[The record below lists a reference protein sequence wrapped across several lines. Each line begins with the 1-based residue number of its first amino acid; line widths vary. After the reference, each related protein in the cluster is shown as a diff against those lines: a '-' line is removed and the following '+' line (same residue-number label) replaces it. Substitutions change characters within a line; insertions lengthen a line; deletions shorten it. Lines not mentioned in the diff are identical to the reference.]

1 MKQLLRRAWY
11 FLRQRRLDDELGEE
25 MEFHRAMKQRELEGS
40 GADPREAEFASRR
53 AFGSSALAAD
63 RSRDV
68 WVPRWLQGLGQDFRL
83 AVRTLF
89 ANRLVSAIA
98 ILSLALGIGAN
109 TAIFSLVNSLLLRS
123 LPVVQPERLAIVTG
137 GGSPNQAYPYQTWEE
152 MRKRADAFGGLCASL
167 MTQFDLA
174 QGGEMQFVDGLS
186 ASGDFFTTL
195 GVPAILGRTFT
206 AADDVRGGGPDGEVA
221 VISYAFWQRHFGGA
235 ASVIGT
241 PVTIER
247 VPFTIIGVT
256 PPDFFGI
263 EVGRA
268 FDVAVPITADA
279 LMRGRGTFLDQFSW
293 RLTVMA
299 RLKPGESIE
308 HATSTLRGLQPQ
320 IRDAAMPLDWPARS
334 LATFLKDPLTLVPAA
349 LGPSGLRQQ
358 YQRPLVILLVV
369 VGLVLLIA
377 CANIAN
383 LLLAR
388 ATARRHELSVRRALG
403 ASRWRIAR
411 QFLVESLV
419 LSAAGTSAGLAFA
432 AWGSRA
438 IVAQLTLPF
447 ASRVALDLS
456 IDWRVLAFTSGM
468 AVTTAVLFSLG
479 PAFRATRTVSPDAL
493 KEHGRGSGDERHAS
507 FSGGLVIVQMALSL
521 VLVVAAGLFL
531 RTFGRL
537 ASRPLGF
544 DAGRVLVLNVDVT
557 RAHIDPANR
566 LAFYLQLPHAIATV
580 PGVAFA
586 GGSLMTPISGSLS
599 NRFVDVSGAPSVPQL
614 ERLVVVNFVT
624 SGWFEVYGIPVRAGR
639 DIADT
644 DAANTLPVVV
654 VNDAFVRRF
663 FPGRN
668 PVGATIAAPAPGRR
682 DVPPSK
688 TIVGVVAD
696 TVYGSLR
703 ESPQPT
709 LFLPAAQWDFRV
721 PFGGGSVSVRAAS
734 GSPAALVHGVAAA
747 LATVDRD
754 LAFTVR
760 PLTEQVNASLTQERL
775 IALLSGFFG
784 GMALLLAGLGLYGV
798 AAYAVS
804 RRRREIGIRVALG
817 AAPGAVVRL
826 VLSRVTMLVGIG
838 VVIGSGVSLWAS
850 RFVASLLYGLE
861 PRDPATLIGAIV
873 VLAAVAGL
881 AAWLPARR
889 ASRVDPAIVLR
900 YE

>member
-1 MKQLLRRAWY
+1 MRELIRRAWHII
-11 FLRQRRLDDELGEE
+11 RQRRFEEDLAEE
-25 MEFHRAMKQRELEGS
+25 MEFHRAMTQHEIEDRGVN
-40 GADPREAEFASRR
+40 PREAAFAARR
-53 AFGSSALAAD
+53 AFGSVALAAD

-68 WVPRWLQGLGQDFRL
+68 WIPRALQGLGQDFRL

-89 ANRLVSAIA
+89 ANRLVSFIA

-109 TAIFSLVNSLLLRS
+109 TAIFSLVNSLLLRA
-123 LPVVQPERLAIVTG
+123 LPVAQPERLAMVTG
-137 GGSPNQAYPYQTWEE
+137 GGSPNQAYPYPTWEE
-152 MRKRADAFGGLCASL
+152 IRKRADAFGGLCASL
-167 MTQFDLA
+167 TTRFDLA
-174 QGGEMQFVDGLS
+174 RGGEMQFVDGLS
-186 ASGDFFTTL
+186 ASGDFFATL
-195 GVPAILGRTFT
+195 GVPALLGRTFT
-206 AADDVRGGGPDGEVA
+206 AADDVRGGGPDGAVA

-235 ASVIGT
+235 VSVIGT

-256 PPDFFGI
+256 PPDFFGV

-293 RLTVMA
+293 RLTVIV
-299 RLKPGESIE
+299 RLKPGESID
-308 HATSTLRGLQPQ
+308 HATSTLRGLQPR
-320 IRDAAMPLDWPARS
+320 IREAAMPLDWPARS
-334 LATFLKDPLTLVPAA
+334 LATFLTDPLTLVPAA
-349 LGPSGLRQQ
+349 LGTSGLRHQ

-419 LSAAGTSAGLAFA
+419 LSAAGTATGLAFA

-438 IVAQLTLPF
+438 IVAQLSPPF
-447 ASRVALDLS
+447 VSRVALDLS
-456 IDWRVLAFTSGM
+456 IDWRVLAFTGAM
-468 AVTTAVLFSLG
+468 AVTTVVLFSIG
-479 PAFRATRTVSPDAL
+479 PAFRATQTVSPDAL
-493 KEHGRGSGDERHAS
+493 KAHGRGSVNERRAG
-507 FSGGLVIVQMALSL
+507 FSGGLVVVQMALSL

-557 RAHIDPANR
+557 RAHIEPANR
-566 LAFYLQLPHAIATV
+566 LAFYLRLPRAVATV
-580 PGVAFA
+580 PGVAFT
-586 GGSLMTPISGSLS
+586 GGSLMTPVSGSGS
-599 NRFVDVSGAPSVPQL
+599 NRFVDVPGAPSLPQM

-624 SGWFEVYGIPVRAGR
+624 PGWFAVYGIAVRAGR
-639 DIADT
+639 DIVDT
-644 DAANTLPVVV
+644 DTDSTQPVVV
-654 VNDAFVRRF
+654 VNEAFARRF
-663 FPGRN
+663 YPGRN
-668 PVGATIAAPAPGRR
+668 PVGASLAAPAPGRR
-682 DVPPSK
+682 DVPPLK
-688 TIVGVVAD
+688 VIVGVVAD
-696 TVYGSLR
+696 TVYSSLR

-734 GSPAALVHGVAAA
+734 GSPATLAHGIAAA

-760 PLTEQVNASLTQERL
+760 PLTEQVDASLTQERL
-775 IALLSGFFG
+775 VAILSGFFG
-784 GMALLLAGLGLYGV
+784 ALALLLAGLGLYGV
-798 AAYAVS
+798 TAYAVF
-804 RRRREIGIRVALG
+804 RCRREIGIRMALG
-817 AAPGAVVRL
+817 AAPAGVVRL
-826 VLSRVTMLVGIG
+826 VLSRVTMLVGLGVAIG
-838 VVIGSGVSLWAS
+838 AGVSLWAS

-861 PRDPATLIGAIV
+861 PRDPATLVGA
-873 VLAAVAGL
+873 VLALSAVGAF

-889 ASRVDPAIVLR
+889 ASRIDPAVVLR
-900 YE
+900 CE